1 MVNAVEQSPK
11 PALSDYVSLW
21 LLRLAKLR
29 RKSFAT
35 DDSQYT
41 EFYEDYFQKQ
51 DVQQYEEDRR
61 MSLRRETIAKYL
73 KQFAPAN
80 ARILD
85 CGCGLGDVLSGIPA
99 DPGYELH
106 GFDFAQSNVNVA
118 QRRLSNGA
126 TIRQGSLYEIPFP
139 DASFDVAMCTEVLE
153 HIEDDRKAVSEISRI
168 VKPGGFLLTAV
179 PYQYYWPDY
188 LRLMGHFRHYTRQS
202 FSALLSDFGLTPEHF
217 LPNHPNW
224 HLKYTRKYVLVRI
237 EALFFGRFVG
247 RRSAYDFKWPWSSK
261 RSIQRA
267 VEKLQPLEKS
277 DERLDYPNLPTSTF
291 ILARKRN

>member
-1 MVNAVEQSPK
+1 
-11 PALSDYVSLW
+11 
-21 LLRLAKLR
+21 
-29 RKSFAT
+29 
-35 DDSQYT
+35 
-41 EFYEDYFQKQ
+41 
-51 DVQQYEEDRR
+51 
-61 MSLRRETIAKYL
+61 
-73 KQFAPAN
+73 
-80 ARILD
+80 
-85 CGCGLGDVLSGIPA
+85 
-99 DPGYELH
+99 
-106 GFDFAQSNVNVA
+106 
-118 QRRLSNGA
+118 
-126 TIRQGSLYEIPFP
+126 
-139 DASFDVAMCTEVLE
+139 
-153 HIEDDRKAVSEISRI
+153 
-168 VKPGGFLLTAV
+168 
-179 PYQYYWPDY
+179 
-188 LRLMGHFRHYTRQS
+188 MGHFRHYTRQS